1 MRGFP
6 SKGNRMKKNKKRE
19 LIITSFGNPQYTMT
33 VAKRQL
39 GDVNLPGENNSCF
52 HLVTIYQF

>member
-1 MRGFP
+1 
-6 SKGNRMKKNKKRE
+6 MKKNKKRE